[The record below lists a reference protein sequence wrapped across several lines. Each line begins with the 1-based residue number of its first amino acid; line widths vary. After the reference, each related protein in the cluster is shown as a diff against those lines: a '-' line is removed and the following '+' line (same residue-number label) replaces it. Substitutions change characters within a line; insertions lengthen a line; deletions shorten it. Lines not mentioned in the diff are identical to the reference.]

1 MRLPIEI
8 PLIVKNVKLTG
19 PSGSIGI
26 DMILDTGAA
35 LTVVS
40 WADLKIIGYDPAI
53 IEERQKIITANGVIE
68 VPALK
73 LKQISIGDIAA
84 KEVDV
89 ICHDIPELASIRGM
103 LGLSFLKNFRT
114 VIDYKKGFLEIF

>member
-1 MRLPIEI
+1 MRLSIGI

-19 PSGSIGI
+19 PSGSISI

-68 VPALK
+68 VPILK
-73 LKQISIGDIAA
+73 LKQISAGDIAA
-84 KEVDV
+84 KGVNV

-103 LGLSFLKNFRT
+103 LGLSFLKNFRLL
-114 VIDYKKGFLEIF
+114 KEICG